1 MKKAIAVILAA
12 VLVASVA
19 MIGCSKKTDDTTTTQ
34 NQGLEDNAGEYN
46 LDDDEDMTEIVT
58 DENGETVT
66 DKDGKAVTQKVS
78 GNKKNQ
84 TTTPA
89 KDTTTTTI
97 KYKGNEATTSGEV
110 TTKDVKSDKVPT
122 TDDKG
127 TAVQFSAKDQTAL
140 KDMLEV
146 PYLYNA
152 SYENA
157 DGVPT
162 EIASH
167 VAIWMSQRDGL
178 NTTTFASGTIVLDL
192 FKYFGQTVV
201 NFKTKCNDS
210 KGNASITYNTAND
223 TFTIPGGEGE
233 RQKVTLTSTE
243 FLGNNNYYKIT
254 ATVSGA
260 GSISK
265 VVAVVQKNKLDS
277 SLGFSIKALKW
288 S

>member
-1 MKKAIAVILAA
+1 MKKAIAVFLAVVVVISA
-12 VLVASVA
+12 A
-19 MIGCSKKTDDTTTTQ
+19 MIGCSKKSKDDTDASQTV
-34 NQGLEDNAGEYN
+34 GLGGNEDVYD
-46 LDDDEDMTEIVT
+46 LDGDDESGDEETEVVT

-66 DKDGKAVTQKVS
+66 NEDGKPVTRKVTKRAKKPS
-78 GNKKNQ
+78 G
-84 TTTPA
+84 
-89 KDTTTTTI
+89 TTTTM
-97 KYKGNEATTSGEV
+97 KRKGNEGTTASEV
-110 TTKDVKSDKVPT
+110 TTKDVKDDKVPT
-122 TDDKG
+122 TNAKG
-127 TAVQFSAKDQTAL
+127 DPVEFSAEDQNIL
-140 KDMLEV
+140 KQMLEV

-152 SYENA
+152 NYENA

-178 NTTTFASGTIVLDL
+178 NTTAFASGTIVLDL

-210 KGNASITYNTAND
+210 KGNADITYNTASD
-223 TFTIPGGEGE
+223 TFTIPDGEAE
-233 RQKVTLTSTE
+233 RQKVSLTSIE
-243 FLGNNNYYKIT
+243 ALGNNNYYKVT
-254 ATVSGA
+254 AKVEAA

-265 VVAVVQKNKLDS
+265 VVAVVQRNKLDP